1 MAKEEAPKPKWYSA
15 IFQAFKF
22 VRLYD
27 KTFLPVFIVMVVLIL
42 GGGIVVGFLMGT
54 TVGHVY
60 ANISGVLLT
69 LLGTL
74 ILLTARVDKA
84 AFNRFEHMPGGS
96 LAALQMIRRGWKFE
110 DEPIAVDGKG
120 KAVVFM
126 GVGKGGIVLVAEGG
140 NAAHK
145 TVVTT
150 RKRIQKSVPG
160 VPIHE
165 IFMGDA
171 PNQVN
176 IRKLGKTVKRLKKI
190 LSKKERAVIE
200 ARLHALG
207 GTRLPV
213 PKGVDPMRAR
223 PNRKAMRG

>member
-1 MAKEEAPKPKWYSA
+1 MAKEQAPKPKWYAA

-22 VRLYD
+22 VREHD
-27 KTFLPVFIVMVVLIL
+27 KKFLPIFIVLVVLIL
-42 GGGIVVGFLMGT
+42 GGGVTVGFLIGT
-54 TVGHVY
+54 TVGHIY

-110 DEPIAVDGKG
+110 DEPFAVDGRG
-120 KAVVFM
+120 KAIVFM

-150 RKRIQKSVPG
+150 RKRISKAVPS

-165 IFMGDA
+165 IYMGDGD
-171 PNQVN
+171 NQVG
-176 IRKLGKTVKRLKKI
+176 IRKLGKTVKRLKRV
-190 LSKKERAVIE
+190 LSRKERAVVE

-207 GTRLPV
+207 GARLPV
-213 PKGVDPMRAR
+213 PKGIDPMRAR